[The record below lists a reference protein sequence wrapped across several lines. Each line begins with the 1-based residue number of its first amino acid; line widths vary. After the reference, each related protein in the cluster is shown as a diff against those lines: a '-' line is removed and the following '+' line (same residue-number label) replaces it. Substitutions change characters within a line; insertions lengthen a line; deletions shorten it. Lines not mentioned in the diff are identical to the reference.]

1 MKKDCESLKRKI
13 YIFFI
18 LLNFICFIT
27 MIIYINKQKEKYNE
41 YTNLS
46 KIISNIYILIIFLI
60 MLIDSISPNL
70 VCKLFSENI
79 KVFLYNKGKIMIMLL
94 IGMLYWTSNNRPHVL
109 FGVINFIS
117 FFVLVLCEFILDCK
131 ILKNEAQDKMV
142 NNEVLNTNDIS
153 ISNNN
158 MLKNFL
164 TNKNNSKVKKD
175 EKNGSNVPFFE
186 KLQGNDNYFD
196 NIKKVNLKSQ
206 NDIK

>member
-1 MKKDCESLKRKI
+1 
-13 YIFFI
+13 
-18 LLNFICFIT
+18 
-27 MIIYINKQKEKYNE
+27 
-41 YTNLS
+41 
-46 KIISNIYILIIFLI
+46 
-60 MLIDSISPNL
+60 
-70 VCKLFSENI
+70 
-79 KVFLYNKGKIMIMLL
+79 
-94 IGMLYWTSNNRPHVL
+94 MLYWTSNNRPHVL